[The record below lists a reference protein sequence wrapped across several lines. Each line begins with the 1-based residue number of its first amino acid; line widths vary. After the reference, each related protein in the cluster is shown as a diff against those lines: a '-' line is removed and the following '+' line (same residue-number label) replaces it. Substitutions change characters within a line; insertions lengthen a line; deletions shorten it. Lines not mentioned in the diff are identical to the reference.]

1 MLALIIGY
9 IMSILFGGVKLEYIK
24 LMFLSM
30 VPIIE
35 LRGAIP
41 LGIAMNLN
49 PIYIYITCLI
59 GSSIIA
65 VPVVLVFRQLIEYLR
80 HRKYFNIIIRWIDKK
95 IEGRAKKLKAVSII
109 GIILFVG
116 IPLPTTGSWSASAL
130 ASIFKM
136 RIKDALIGVFIGN
149 AIAGIIM
156 LAISMHLAEGISFG
170 SLLIIGL
177 GIIIGVIL
185 YYKSKKN
192 RLNKESQLEEK
203 YIN

>member
-80 HRKYFNIIIRWIDKK
+80 YRKYFNIIIRWIDKK